1 MLSAQLDQPPYIRDI
16 ALWLD
21 DASRL
26 HPCNG
31 ESAFKGFE
39 IVMAICRSALERRR
53 VFLPLERGAPEIQ
66 RLGAVLT
73 GSQRFVLQAG

>member
-1 MLSAQLDQPPYIRDI
+1 M

-21 DASRL
+21 DPARV

-39 IVMAICRSALERRR
+39 ILMAICRSAIERRKIT
-53 VFLPLERGAPEIQ
+53 LPLAPGENEIV
-66 RLGAVLT
+66 RLAAVL
-73 GSQRFVLQAG
+73 SAEPAP